1 MDELLGS
8 LLAWFFSIDI
18 GNSRVSASHTRL
30 LVRVQRIAVFFVESQ
45 DNGRPSAKQE
55 LYEILICS

>member
-18 GNSRVSASHTRL
+18 GDSRVSASHTRL
-30 LVRVQRIAVFFVESQ
+30 LVGLRVHRIAVLFVESQ

-55 LYEILICS
+55 L